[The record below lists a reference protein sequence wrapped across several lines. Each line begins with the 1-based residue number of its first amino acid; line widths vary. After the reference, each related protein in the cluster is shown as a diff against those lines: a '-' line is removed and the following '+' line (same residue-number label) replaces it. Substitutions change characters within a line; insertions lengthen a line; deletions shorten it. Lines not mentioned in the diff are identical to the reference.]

1 MRSANRELAIGK
13 AASIV
18 RECEGL
24 RLVPYLCPAGKL
36 TAGYG
41 HRVESKKVITLQQA
55 EAWLTGNLITAES
68 AIGDVVLSKCN
79 TNQMSALLSLVLN
92 VGGHAFAVSRMRAL
106 ILQSEMAAAS
116 VEFVGWDH
124 ALVNGAMVTLPG
136 LTIRR
141 EAERTLFDCLA
152 DL

>member
-1 MRSANRELAIGK
+1 MPLLNEKLAVEK

-18 RECEGL
+18 RESEGL

-36 TAGYG
+36 TVGYG
-41 HRVESKKVITLQQA
+41 HRTDSKKVISLQQA
-55 EAWLTGNLITAES
+55 EAWLMNDLTIAAR
-68 AIGDVVLSKCN
+68 AIGDDVLVKCN

-92 VGGHAFAVSRMRAL
+92 VGGHAFSTSRMRAR
-106 ILQSEMAAAS
+106 ILQSEMPAAS
-116 VEFVGWDH
+116 AEFVGWDK
-124 ALVNGAMVTLPG
+124 ATVNGARVTLPG